1 MHAEADRPLGEE
13 MIAERW
19 YPTGGD
25 SILWCHPPSRRCVT
39 VEGPTRWDSCSL
51 IPAVPEAPAD
61 GSTEGYL
68 VKCYRADKHGEPI
81 DLEGQLFWIESC
93 GMALRHARRIR
104 LEILARAPKPQPGV
118 QLTLDDVPRNHN
130 HHG

>member
-1 MHAEADRPLGEE
+1 MSAEIDRPLGEE

-25 SILWCHPPSRRCVT
+25 SILWCHPPSHRCVAI
-39 VEGPTRWDSCSL
+39 EGPYPWESCKR

-61 GSTEGYL
+61 GRTEGYL
-68 VKCYRADKHGEPI
+68 VKCYRANEGGEPT
-81 DLEGQLFWIESC
+81 EGQVFWIASY

-104 LEILARAPKPQPGV
+104 LEVLAGASKPQPALV

-130 HHG
+130 HQG